1 LTDPVSD
8 FYSLERTR
16 KRPVQ
21 VDERRLTGEE
31 NVAPYK
37 VPKPVE
43 YVGEM
48 TLTSVGKVD
57 KKALR

>member
-1 LTDPVSD
+1 MSD